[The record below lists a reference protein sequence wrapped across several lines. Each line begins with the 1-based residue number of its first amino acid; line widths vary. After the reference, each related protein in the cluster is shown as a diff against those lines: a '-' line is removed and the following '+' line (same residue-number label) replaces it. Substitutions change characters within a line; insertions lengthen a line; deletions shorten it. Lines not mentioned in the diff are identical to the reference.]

1 MRTYAYHTFFCRLEE
16 EFFSLFEAEKQRVLS
31 SESHTLDSGLA
42 VLDSVSDIITE
53 KVSTSRVLAGINGS
67 LVARSIDAWRQDDQH
82 NVHSCKLQA
91 GCLDALARAN
101 TTGWGLGVLSINW
114 CPDLIHAMLL
124 RDMQHKPDD
133 FPCWSNRVDKEGRIE
148 LAVSGASAKKERI
161 IKLQE
166 KAGCGVVYVGDSV
179 TDLPALLAADL
190 GVLIGSSNTVRE
202 FTAKYNVKV
211 ESLSSLHALTSIFSK
226 GPKAPNTVWAAE
238 SWADIDRMV
247 IQHPGILG
255 TQL

>member
-1 MRTYAYHTFFCRLEE
+1 M
-16 EFFSLFEAEKQRVLS
+16 LS

-42 VLDSVSDIITE
+42 ALDSVSDLITE

-67 LVARSIDAWRQDDQH
+67 LVADSIDAWRQDDKH
-82 NVHSCKLQA
+82 HVHSCVLQP
-91 GCLDALARAN
+91 GCLEALARAN
-101 TTGWGLGVLSINW
+101 TTGWHFGVLSINW

-124 RDMQHKPDD
+124 RDMQHNPNDS
-133 FPCWSNRVDKEGRIE
+133 PCWSNRVDGEGRIE
-148 LAVSGASAKKERI
+148 LAVSGASAKRERI
-161 IKLQE
+161 LTLQE
-166 KAGCGVVYVGDSV
+166 EAGCGVVYVGDSV

-202 FTAKYNVKV
+202 FTSKYNVNV
-211 ESLSSLHALTSIFSK
+211 EPLSSLHALKCAVDK
-226 GPKAPNTVWAAE
+226 GPTAPRTVWAAE

-255 TQL
+255 SQL